1 MIRCWHLPAEGDEVV
16 DVISQLQD
24 AIRQSGRS
32 LRDLARETDVG
43 ADRLSRFMR
52 GQRKLT
58 LPGVAKLCE
67 VLGRK
72 LQSQREKMK

>member
-1 MIRCWHLPAEGDEVV
+1 MTNVIR
-16 DVISQLQD
+16 QLQD

-52 GQRKLT
+52 GQRSLT
-58 LPGVAKLCE
+58 LPGVAKLCD
-67 VLGRK
+67 VLGLELRSK
-72 LQSQREKMK
+72 REKMK